1 MTGLPA
7 PSRTRRG
14 RSARWLGWA
23 IALGAVIAVV
33 IAATVLW
40 RSTSSAV
47 PEPGPGPGPSLSTQ
61 VVQAGEIEVTVTPT
75 MASGK
80 AGFALVLDTH
90 SVELDMDLAA
100 AATLTVDGRDAGTAS
115 WVGQEPG
122 GHHRE
127 GTLTFSADVG
137 DGSILVLRLDGFAEP
152 VEVTWPAP

>member
-1 MTGLPA
+1 MTGSPA
-7 PSRTRRG
+7 SSRTRRR

-33 IAATVLW
+33 IGAAVLW
-40 RSTSSAV
+40 RSSSSAV
-47 PEPGPGPGPSLSTQ
+47 PEPAPSPSTQ
-61 VVQAGEIEVTVTPT
+61 VVQAGEVEVTVTPT
-75 MASGK
+75 MAPGN

-115 WVGQEPG
+115 WAGQEPG

-127 GTLTFSADVG
+127 GTLTFAADAS
-137 DGSILVLRLDGFAEP
+137 DGSILVLRLDGLAEP

>member
-7 PSRTRRG
+7 PSRSPR

-33 IAATVLW
+33 IASALVW

-47 PEPGPGPGPSLSTQ
+47 PEPAPGPSLSTQ

-127 GTLTFSADVG
+127 GTLNFSADVG

-152 VEVTWPAP
+152 LEVTWPAP

>member
-1 MTGLPA
+1 MTGFQTRL
-7 PSRTRRG
+7 RTGRE
-14 RSARWLGWA
+14 RSASGLGWA
-23 IALGAVIAVV
+23 MALGAVIAVV
-33 IAATVLW
+33 IASALLW

-47 PEPGPGPGPSLSTQ
+47 PEPGPSLATQ

-90 SVELDMDLAA
+90 SVELDMDVAA
-100 AATLTVDGRDAGTAS
+100 VATLTVDGRDAGTAS

-127 GTLTFSADVG
+127 GTLTFSADVS
-137 DGSILVLRLDGFAEP
+137 DASILVLRLDGLGTP

>member
-1 MTGLPA
+1 MTGLPG

-33 IAATVLW
+33 IVAALLW
-40 RSTSSAV
+40 RSTLSAV
-47 PEPGPGPGPSLSTQ
+47 PEPGPSLSTQ

-137 DGSILVLRLDGFAEP
+137 DGSILVLRLDGLAEP
-152 VEVTWPAP
+152 VEVTWPVP